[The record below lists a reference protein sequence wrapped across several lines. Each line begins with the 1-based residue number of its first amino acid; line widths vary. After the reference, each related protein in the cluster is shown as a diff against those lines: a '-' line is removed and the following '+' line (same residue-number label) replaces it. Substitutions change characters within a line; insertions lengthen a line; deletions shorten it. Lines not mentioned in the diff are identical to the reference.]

1 MNIED
6 IKEFKIK
13 HNSDIFFDFDIKK
26 LNWFNIGGKSK
37 VFFKPK
43 NLKELKDFLILY
55 SNRSKV
61 FILGL
66 GSNIL
71 FTDKIYDGVVIKLSN
86 NFSSVSKLKNDT
98 FIAGSSC
105 SQKKVSLFAMENNIS
120 GFEFM
125 YCIPGS
131 IGGGIKMNSG
141 CFGTEFKDKLISI
154 QCLDIEGNIRIIPA
168 SKIKFNYRD
177 TELSENLIFLSA
189 TFKGNMSEKN
199 KIKSEMENLYKK
211 KNNSQP
217 SKIKTGGSTFKNP
230 IDQTEKKAW
239 ELIKESVQSDINFGD
254 ASISPKHYNFFVNNK
269 NATFDEMNSLINYV
283 KKNVKDKTGIEIN
296 LEIKIVK

>member
-55 SNRSKV
+55 SGRGKI

-66 GSNIL
+66 GSNVL
-71 FTDKIYDGVVIKLSN
+71 FNDKIYNGVVIKLSN

-98 FIAGSSC
+98 IIAGSSC

-141 CFGTEFKDKLISI
+141 CFGTEFKDKIISI
-154 QCLDIEGNIRIIPA
+154 QCLDFDGNIRIIPA
-168 SKIKFNYRD
+168 NKINFNYRNTD
-177 TELSENLIFLSA
+177 LSENFIFLSA
-189 TFKGNMSEKN
+189 TFKGDMSDKN
-199 KIKSEMENLYKK
+199 KIKSVMEDLQKK

-230 IDQTEKKAW
+230 IEQTDKKVW
-239 ELIKESVQSDINFGD
+239 ELIKESVPSNIKFGD
-254 ASISPKHYNFFVNNK
+254 ASISTKHCNFFVNNK
-269 NATFDEMNSLINYV
+269 NATFEEMYSLINYV
-283 KKNVKDKTGIEIN
+283 KQNVKDKTGIKIN
-296 LEIKIVK
+296 LEIKIIE

>member
-1 MNIED
+1 MNLED
-6 IKEFKIK
+6 IKKFKNK
-13 HNSDIFFDFDIKK
+13 YKSDIFFDFDIKK

-37 VFFKPK
+37 IFFRPK

-55 SNRSKV
+55 SNRGKI

-66 GSNIL
+66 GSNVL
-71 FTDKIYDGVVIKLSN
+71 FSDKIFDGVIIKLSN

-98 FIAGSSC
+98 IIAGSSC
-105 SQKKVSLFAMENNIS
+105 SQKKVSLYAMENNIS

-141 CFGTEFKDKLISI
+141 CFGTEFKDKVISI
-154 QCLDIEGNIRIIPA
+154 QCLDTEGKIHIIPA
-168 SKIKFNYRD
+168 NKIKFNYRN
-177 TELSENLIFLSA
+177 TEISENLIFLSA
-189 TFKGNMSEKN
+189 TFKGNMSKKN
-199 KIKSEMENLYKK
+199 KIKSTMEFLYKK

-217 SKIKTGGSTFKNP
+217 SKIKTSGSTFKNP
-230 IDQTEKKAW
+230 IDQTNKKAW
-239 ELIKESVQSDINFGD
+239 ELIKESVPPNINFGD

-269 NATFDEMNSLINYV
+269 NATFEEMNSLINYV
-283 KKNVKDKTGIEIN
+283 KKNVKDKTGIKIN
-296 LEIKIVK
+296 LEIKIIE